1 MNYEN
6 NVCPY
11 DVGQLLA
18 TKEVIKWVFSQENQ
32 IPNNVHSQTIFEEI
46 NNCIMNEVIR
56 QLRIKRLEDYATWE
70 LEMELA
76 TRKEEQP

>member
-18 TKEVIKWVFSQENQ
+18 AKEVIEWVFSQENQ

-56 QLRIKRLEDYATWE
+56 QLRIKILEDYATWE

-76 TRKEEQP
+76 SRKEEQP